1 MKKLIVAAMMVLGTT
16 SAFAGDSDALKAV
29 LKAKTYAEAEALVKQ
44 NLGQLANDA
53 EKAKAYNKL
62 VDLGM
67 KAFNDQQSIQQTN
80 QIMKKND
87 PVDENAMNEGAYN
100 ALMNAIECYKY
111 DQLPNAKGKV
121 APKFN
126 GNASRVWGARQQLVN
141 AGQTAAQNNK
151 ADEVLK
157 YWGAFLDTDS
167 DPLFAGIDAKQK
179 DAEKDYIGQVALFA
193 ARYAYQ
199 AKDVARCEKYCDI
212 AMTSEKEAKDAL
224 NLKLYVMKD
233 GLKTKADS
241 LAYVDKLKALFDK
254 DQTNEVIL
262 DGLNSMY
269 SSLKMEKEQMEL
281 LDGAIA
287 RDPKNFV
294 ALANKG
300 MMYIQK
306 NDADKAISCLKQALD
321 AKPDNVVAS
330 TEVNLNYNVV
340 CLKQALDAKPDNV
353 VVLVYLGACYNSKAG
368 NLQDPNGRKVVYQEA
383 IKVLDKAKELDP
395 EKAQANWGYTRY
407 QAYYGYYGPTA
418 AETKKAEAESK

>member
-1 MKKLIVAAMMVLGTT
+1 MKKLIVAAMLVLGAT

-29 LKAKTYAEAEALVKQ
+29 MKAKTYAEAEALVKQ
-44 NLGQLANDA
+44 NLGQFANDA

-67 KAFNDQQSIQQTN
+67 KDFNDQQSIQQTN
-80 QIMKKND
+80 QLMKKND
-87 PVDENAMNEGAYN
+87 PVDENVMNEGAYN

-126 GNASRVWGARQQLVN
+126 GNATRVWGARQQLVN

-167 DPLFAGIDAKQK
+167 EPLFASVDAKQK
-179 DAEKDYIGQVALFA
+179 EAEKEYIGQVALFA

-199 AKDVARCEKYCDI
+199 AKDAARCEKYCDI

-233 GLKTKADS
+233 GLKTKEDS
-241 LAYVDKLKALFDK
+241 LNYVNKLKDLYAK
-254 DQTNEVIL
+254 DPSNEVML

-269 SSLKMEKEQMEL
+269 SALKMEKEQTEL
-281 LDGAIA
+281 LDAAIA
-287 RDPKNFV
+287 KDPKNFV

-306 NDADKAISCLKQALD
+306 NDANNAIKCLKQAL
-321 AKPDNVVAS
+321 
-330 TEVNLNYNVV
+330 E
-340 CLKQALDAKPDNV
+340 AKPDNV
-353 VVLVYLGACYNSKAG
+353 VVMTYLGACYNSKAG
-368 NLQDPNGRKVVYQEA
+368 EIQAVQGRKVVYQEA

-407 QAYYGYYGPTA
+407 QAYYGYYGPNA
-418 AETKKAEAESK
+418 PETKKAEEESK

>member
-1 MKKLIVAAMMVLGTT
+1 MKKLIVAAMMVLGAT

-29 LKAKTYAEAEALVKQ
+29 MKAKTYAEAEALLKQ

-67 KAFNDQQSIQQTN
+67 KAYNDQQSIMQTN

-87 PVDENAMNEGAYN
+87 PIDENAMNEGAYN

-121 APKFN
+121 APKF
-126 GNASRVWGARQQLVN
+126 GSNAARVWAARVQLVN

-167 DPLFAGIDAKQK
+167 EPLFAGIDAKQK
-179 DAEKDYIGQVALFA
+179 DGEKEYIGQVALFA

-199 AKDVARCEKYCDI
+199 AKDAARCEKYCDI
-212 AMTSEKEAKDAL
+212 AMKSEKEAKDAL

-233 GLKTKADS
+233 GLKTHADS
-241 LAYVDKLKALFDK
+241 LAYVDKLKDLYAQDEN
-254 DQTNEVIL
+254 NEVIL

-269 SSLKMEKEQMEL
+269 SSMKMEKEQEAL
-281 LDGAIA
+281 LNAAIA
-287 RDPKNFV
+287 KNPSNFV
-294 ALANKG
+294 ALANLG

-306 NDADKAISCLKQALD
+306 NDADNAIKNLKLALA
-321 AKPDNVVAS
+321 AKPDNV
-330 TEVNLNYNVV
+330 T
-340 CLKQALDAKPDNV
+340 
-353 VVLVYLGACYNSKAG
+353 VLTYLGACYNSKAG
-368 NLQDPNGRKVVYQEA
+368 ALQDPNGRKVVYKEA
-383 IKVLDKAKELDP
+383 VKVLDKAKELDP
-395 EKAQANWGYTRY
+395 EKTQANWGYTRY

-418 AETKKAEAESK
+418 AETKKAEEESK

>member
-1 MKKLIVAAMMVLGTT
+1 MKKLIVAAMLVLGAT

-29 LKAKTYAEAEALVKQ
+29 MKAKTYAEAEALVKQ
-44 NLGQLANDA
+44 NLGQFANDA

-67 KAFNDQQSIQQTN
+67 KVFNEQQTIQQTN
-80 QIMKKND
+80 QLMKKND
-87 PVDENAMNEGAYN
+87 PVDENVMNEGAYN

-126 GNASRVWGARQQLVN
+126 GNATRVWGARQQLVN

-167 DPLFAGIDAKQK
+167 EPLFASVDAKQK
-179 DAEKDYIGQVALFA
+179 EAEKEYIGQVALFA

-199 AKDVARCEKYCDI
+199 AKDAARCEKYCDI

-233 GLKTKADS
+233 GLKTKEDS
-241 LAYVDKLKALFDK
+241 LNYVNKLKDLYAK
-254 DQTNEVIL
+254 DPSNEVML

-269 SSLKMEKEQMEL
+269 SALKMEKEQTEL
-281 LDGAIA
+281 LDAAIA
-287 RDPKNFV
+287 KDPKNFV

-306 NDADKAISCLKQALD
+306 NDANNAIKCLKQAL
-321 AKPDNVVAS
+321 
-330 TEVNLNYNVV
+330 E
-340 CLKQALDAKPDNV
+340 AKPDNV
-353 VVLVYLGACYNSKAG
+353 VVMTYLGACYNSKASDI
-368 NLQDPNGRKVVYQEA
+368 QAVQGRKVVYQEA
-383 IKVLDKAKELDP
+383 IKVLDKAKEIDP

-407 QAYYGYYGPTA
+407 QAYYGYYGPNA
-418 AETKKAEAESK
+418 PETKKAEEESK

>member
-1 MKKLIVAAMMVLGTT
+1 MKKLIVAAMMVLGAT

-29 LKAKTYAEAEALVKQ
+29 MKAKTYAEAEALLKQ

-67 KAFNDQQSIQQTN
+67 KAYNDQQSIMQTN

-87 PVDENAMNEGAYN
+87 PIDENAMNEGAYN

-121 APKFN
+121 APKF
-126 GNASRVWGARQQLVN
+126 GSNAARVWAARVQLVN

-167 DPLFAGIDAKQK
+167 EPLFAGIDAKQK
-179 DAEKDYIGQVALFA
+179 DGEKEYIGQVALFA

-199 AKDVARCEKYCDI
+199 AKDAARCEKYCDI
-212 AMTSEKEAKDAL
+212 AMKSEKEAKDAL

-233 GLKTKADS
+233 GLKTHADS
-241 LAYVDKLKALFDK
+241 LAYVDKLKGLYAQDEN
-254 DQTNEVIL
+254 NEVIL

-269 SSLKMEKEQMEL
+269 SSLKMEKEQEAL
-281 LDGAIA
+281 LNAAIA
-287 RDPKNFV
+287 KNPSNFV
-294 ALANKG
+294 ALANLG

-306 NDADKAISCLKQALD
+306 NDADNAIKNLKLALA
-321 AKPDNVVAS
+321 AKPDNV
-330 TEVNLNYNVV
+330 T
-340 CLKQALDAKPDNV
+340 
-353 VVLVYLGACYNSKAG
+353 VLTYLGACYNSKAG
-368 NLQDPNGRKVVYQEA
+368 ALQNPNGRKVVYKEA
-383 IKVLDKAKELDP
+383 VKVLDKAKELDP

-407 QAYYGYYGPTA
+407 QAYYGFYGPTA
-418 AETKKAEAESK
+418 AETKKAEEESK

>member
-1 MKKLIVAAMMVLGTT
+1 MKKLIVAAMMVLGAT

-29 LKAKTYAEAEALVKQ
+29 MKAKTYAEAEALLKQ

-67 KAFNDQQSIQQTN
+67 KAYNDQQSIMQTN

-87 PVDENAMNEGAYN
+87 PIDENAMNEGAYN

-121 APKFN
+121 APKF
-126 GNASRVWGARQQLVN
+126 GSNAARVWAARVQLVN

-167 DPLFAGIDAKQK
+167 EPLFASIDAKQK
-179 DAEKDYIGQVALFA
+179 DGEKEYIGQVALFA

-199 AKDVARCEKYCDI
+199 AKDAARCEKYCDI
-212 AMTSEKEAKDAL
+212 AMKSEKEAKDAL

-233 GLKTKADS
+233 GLKTHADS
-241 LAYVDKLKALFDK
+241 LAYVDKLKGLYAQDEN
-254 DQTNEVIL
+254 NEVIL

-269 SSLKMEKEQMEL
+269 SSMKMEKEQEAL
-281 LDGAIA
+281 LNAAIA
-287 RDPKNFV
+287 KNPSNFV
-294 ALANKG
+294 ALANLG

-306 NDADKAISCLKQALD
+306 NDADNAIKNLKLALA
-321 AKPDNVVAS
+321 AKPDNV
-330 TEVNLNYNVV
+330 T
-340 CLKQALDAKPDNV
+340 
-353 VVLVYLGACYNSKAG
+353 VLTYLGACYNSKAG
-368 NLQDPNGRKVVYQEA
+368 ALQDPNGRKVVYKEA
-383 IKVLDKAKELDP
+383 VKVLDKAKELDP

>member
-1 MKKLIVAAMMVLGTT
+1 MKKLIVAAMMVLGAT

-29 LKAKTYAEAEALVKQ
+29 MKAKTYAEAEALLKQ

-67 KAFNDQQSIQQTN
+67 KAYNDQQSIIQTN

-87 PVDENAMNEGAYN
+87 PIDENAMNEGAYN
-100 ALMNAIECYKY
+100 ALMSAIECYKY

-121 APKFN
+121 APKFG
-126 GNASRVWGARQQLVN
+126 GNAARVWSARVQLVN

-167 DPLFAGIDAKQK
+167 EPLFAGIDAKQK
-179 DAEKDYIGQVALFA
+179 DGEKEYIGQVALFA

-199 AKDVARCEKYCDI
+199 AKDAARCEKYCDI
-212 AMTSEKEAKDAL
+212 AMKSEKEAKDAL

-233 GLKTKADS
+233 GLKTHADS
-241 LAYVDKLKALFDK
+241 LAYVDKLKALYAQDEN
-254 DQTNEVIL
+254 NEVIL

-269 SSLKMEKEQMEL
+269 SSMKMEKEQEAL
-281 LDGAIA
+281 LNAAIA
-287 RDPKNFV
+287 KNPSNFV
-294 ALANKG
+294 ALANLG

-306 NDADKAISCLKQALD
+306 NDADNAIKNLKLALA
-321 AKPDNVVAS
+321 AKPDNV
-330 TEVNLNYNVV
+330 T
-340 CLKQALDAKPDNV
+340 
-353 VVLVYLGACYNSKAG
+353 VLTYLGACYNSKAG
-368 NLQDPNGRKVVYQEA
+368 ALQDPNGRKVVYKEA

-418 AETKKAEAESK
+418 AETKKAEEESK

>member
-1 MKKLIVAAMMVLGTT
+1 MKKLIVAAMLVLGAT

-29 LKAKTYAEAEALVKQ
+29 MKAKTYAEAEALLKQ

-67 KAFNDQQSIQQTN
+67 KAYNDQQSIMQTN

-87 PVDENAMNEGAYN
+87 PIDENAMNEGAYN

-121 APKFN
+121 APKF
-126 GNASRVWGARQQLVN
+126 GSNAARVWAARVQLVN

-167 DPLFAGIDAKQK
+167 EPLFASVDAKQK
-179 DAEKDYIGQVALFA
+179 DGEKEYIGQVALFA

-199 AKDVARCEKYCDI
+199 AKDAARCEKYCDI
-212 AMTSEKEAKDAL
+212 AMKSEKEAKDAL

-233 GLKTKADS
+233 GLKTHADS
-241 LAYVDKLKALFDK
+241 LAYVDKLKGLYAQDENN
-254 DQTNEVIL
+254 DVIL

-269 SSLKMEKEQMEL
+269 SSMKMEKEQEAL
-281 LDGAIA
+281 LNAAIA
-287 RDPKNFV
+287 KNPSNFV
-294 ALANKG
+294 ALANLG

-306 NDADKAISCLKQALD
+306 NDADNAIKNLKLALA
-321 AKPDNVVAS
+321 AKPDNV
-330 TEVNLNYNVV
+330 T
-340 CLKQALDAKPDNV
+340 
-353 VVLVYLGACYNSKAG
+353 VLTYLGACYNSKAG
-368 NLQDPNGRKVVYQEA
+368 ALQDPNGRKVVYKEA
-383 IKVLDKAKELDP
+383 VKVLDKAKELDP

-418 AETKKAEAESK
+418 AETKKAEEESK

>member
-1 MKKLIVAAMMVLGTT
+1 MKKLIVAAMMVLGAT

-29 LKAKTYAEAEALVKQ
+29 MKAKTYAEAEALVKQ
-44 NLGQLANDA
+44 NLGQFANDA

-67 KAFNDQQSIQQTN
+67 KAYNDQQSIIQTN

-87 PVDENAMNEGAYN
+87 PIDENAMNEGAYN
-100 ALMNAIECYKY
+100 ALMSAIECYKY

-121 APKFN
+121 APKFG
-126 GNASRVWGARQQLVN
+126 GNAARVWSARVQLVN

-167 DPLFAGIDAKQK
+167 EPLFASIDAKQK
-179 DAEKDYIGQVALFA
+179 DGEKEYIGQVALFA

-199 AKDVARCEKYCDI
+199 AKDAARCEKYCDI
-212 AMTSEKEAKDAL
+212 AMKSEKEAKDAL

-233 GLKTKADS
+233 GLKTHADS
-241 LAYVDKLKALFDK
+241 LAYVDKLKGLYAQDEN
-254 DQTNEVIL
+254 NEVIL

-269 SSLKMEKEQMEL
+269 SSMKMEKEQEAL
-281 LDGAIA
+281 LNAAIA
-287 RDPKNFV
+287 KNPSNFV
-294 ALANKG
+294 ALANLG

-306 NDADKAISCLKQALD
+306 NDADNAIKNLKLALA
-321 AKPDNVVAS
+321 AKPDNV
-330 TEVNLNYNVV
+330 T
-340 CLKQALDAKPDNV
+340 
-353 VVLVYLGACYNSKAG
+353 VLTYLGACYNSKGGA
-368 NLQDPNGRKVVYQEA
+368 LQDPNGRKVVYKEA

-418 AETKKAEAESK
+418 AETKKAEEESK

>member
-44 NLGQLANDA
+44 NLGQFANDA

-67 KAFNDQQSIQQTN
+67 KDFNDQQSIQQTN
-80 QIMKKND
+80 QLMKKND
-87 PVDENAMNEGAYN
+87 PVDENVMNEGAYN

-126 GNASRVWGARQQLVN
+126 GNATRVWGARQQLVN

-167 DPLFAGIDAKQK
+167 EPLFASVDAKQK
-179 DAEKDYIGQVALFA
+179 EAEKEYIGQVALFA

-199 AKDVARCEKYCDI
+199 AKDAARCEKYCDI

-233 GLKTKADS
+233 GLKTKEDS
-241 LAYVDKLKALFDK
+241 LNYVNKLKDLYAK
-254 DQTNEVIL
+254 DPSNEVML

-269 SSLKMEKEQMEL
+269 SALKMEKEQTEL
-281 LDGAIA
+281 LDAAIA
-287 RDPKNFV
+287 KDPKNFV

-306 NDADKAISCLKQALD
+306 NDANNAIKCLKQAL
-321 AKPDNVVAS
+321 
-330 TEVNLNYNVV
+330 E
-340 CLKQALDAKPDNV
+340 AKPDNV
-353 VVLVYLGACYNSKAG
+353 VVMTYLGACYNSKAG
-368 NLQDPNGRKVVYQEA
+368 EIQAVQGRKVVYQEA
-383 IKVLDKAKELDP
+383 IKILDKAKELDP

-407 QAYYGYYGPTA
+407 QAYYGYYGPNA
-418 AETKKAEAESK
+418 PETKKAEEESK

>member
-1 MKKLIVAAMMVLGTT
+1 MKKLIVAAMMVLGAT

-29 LKAKTYAEAEALVKQ
+29 MKAKTYAEAEALLKQ

-67 KAFNDQQSIQQTN
+67 KAYNDQQSIMQTN

-87 PVDENAMNEGAYN
+87 PIDENAMNEGAYN

-121 APKFN
+121 APKF
-126 GNASRVWGARQQLVN
+126 GSNAARVWAARVQLVN

-167 DPLFAGIDAKQK
+167 EPLFAGIDAKQK
-179 DAEKDYIGQVALFA
+179 DGEKEYIGQVALFA

-199 AKDVARCEKYCDI
+199 AKDAARCEKYCDI
-212 AMTSEKEAKDAL
+212 AMKSEKEAKDAL

-233 GLKTKADS
+233 GLKTHADS
-241 LAYVDKLKALFDK
+241 LAYVDKLKGLYAQDEN
-254 DQTNEVIL
+254 NEVIL

-269 SSLKMEKEQMEL
+269 SSMKMEKEQEAL
-281 LDGAIA
+281 LNAAIA
-287 RDPKNFV
+287 KNPSNFV
-294 ALANKG
+294 ALANLG

-306 NDADKAISCLKQALD
+306 NDADNAIKNLKLALA
-321 AKPDNVVAS
+321 AKPDNV
-330 TEVNLNYNVV
+330 T
-340 CLKQALDAKPDNV
+340 
-353 VVLVYLGACYNSKAG
+353 VLTYLGACYNSKAG
-368 NLQDPNGRKVVYQEA
+368 ALQDPNGRKVVYKEA
-383 IKVLDKAKELDP
+383 VKVLDKAKELDP
-395 EKAQANWGYTRY
+395 EKSQANWGYTRY
-407 QAYYGYYGPTA
+407 QAYYGFYGPTA
-418 AETKKAEAESK
+418 AETKKAEEESK

>member
-1 MKKLIVAAMMVLGTT
+1 MKKLIVAAMMVLGAT

-29 LKAKTYAEAEALVKQ
+29 MKAKTYAEAEALLKQ

-67 KAFNDQQSIQQTN
+67 KAYNDQQSIIQTN

-87 PVDENAMNEGAYN
+87 PIDENAMNEGAYN
-100 ALMNAIECYKY
+100 ALMSAIECYKY

-121 APKFN
+121 APKFG
-126 GNASRVWGARQQLVN
+126 GNAARVWSARVQLVN

-167 DPLFAGIDAKQK
+167 EPLFASIDAKQK
-179 DAEKDYIGQVALFA
+179 DGEKEYIGQVALFA

-199 AKDVARCEKYCDI
+199 AKDAARCEKYCDI
-212 AMTSEKEAKDAL
+212 AMKSEKEAKDAL

-233 GLKTKADS
+233 GLKTHADS
-241 LAYVDKLKALFDK
+241 LAYVDKLKGLYAQDEN
-254 DQTNEVIL
+254 NEVIL

-269 SSLKMEKEQMEL
+269 SSMKMEKEQEAL
-281 LDGAIA
+281 LNAAIA
-287 RDPKNFV
+287 KNPSNFV
-294 ALANKG
+294 ALANLG
-300 MMYIQK
+300 MMYIRK
-306 NDADKAISCLKQALD
+306 NDADNAIKNLKLALA
-321 AKPDNVVAS
+321 AKPDNV
-330 TEVNLNYNVV
+330 T
-340 CLKQALDAKPDNV
+340 
-353 VVLVYLGACYNSKAG
+353 VLTYLGACYNSKAG
-368 NLQDPNGRKVVYQEA
+368 ALQDPNGRKVVYKEA

-418 AETKKAEAESK
+418 AETKKAEEESK

>member
-1 MKKLIVAAMMVLGTT
+1 MKKLIVAAMLVLGAT

-29 LKAKTYAEAEALVKQ
+29 MKAKTYAEAEALVKQ
-44 NLGQLANDA
+44 NLGQFANDA

-67 KAFNDQQSIQQTN
+67 KDFNDQQSIQQTN
-80 QIMKKND
+80 QLMKKND
-87 PVDENAMNEGAYN
+87 PVDENVMNEGAYN

-111 DQLPNAKGKV
+111 DQLPNAMGKV

-126 GNASRVWGARQQLVN
+126 GNATRVWSARQQLVN

-167 DPLFAGIDAKQK
+167 EPLFAAVDAKQK
-179 DAEKDYIGQVALFA
+179 EAEKEYIGQVALFA

-199 AKDVARCEKYCDI
+199 AKDAARCEKYCDI

-233 GLKTKADS
+233 GLKTKEDS
-241 LAYVDKLKALFDK
+241 LNYVNKLKDLYAK
-254 DQTNEVIL
+254 DPSNEVML

-269 SSLKMEKEQMEL
+269 SALKMEKEQTEL
-281 LDGAIA
+281 LDAAIA
-287 RDPKNFV
+287 KDPKNFV

-306 NDADKAISCLKQALD
+306 NDANNAIKCLKQAL
-321 AKPDNVVAS
+321 
-330 TEVNLNYNVV
+330 E
-340 CLKQALDAKPDNV
+340 AKPDNV
-353 VVLVYLGACYNSKAG
+353 VVMTYLGACYNSKAG
-368 NLQDPNGRKVVYQEA
+368 EIQAVQGRKVVYQEA
-383 IKVLDKAKELDP
+383 IKILDKAKELDP

-407 QAYYGYYGPTA
+407 QAYYGYYGPNA
-418 AETKKAEAESK
+418 PETKKAEEESK

>member
-1 MKKLIVAAMMVLGTT
+1 MKKLIVAAMLVLGAT

-29 LKAKTYAEAEALVKQ
+29 MKAKTYAEAEALVKQ
-44 NLGQLANDA
+44 NLGQFANDA

-67 KAFNDQQSIQQTN
+67 KVFNEQQTIQQTN
-80 QIMKKND
+80 QLMKKND
-87 PVDENAMNEGAYN
+87 PVDENVMNEGAYN

-126 GNASRVWGARQQLVN
+126 GNATRVWGARQQLVN

-167 DPLFAGIDAKQK
+167 EPLFAAVDAKQK
-179 DAEKDYIGQVALFA
+179 EAEKEYIGQVALFA

-233 GLKTKADS
+233 GLKTKEDS
-241 LAYVDKLKALFDK
+241 LNYVNKLKDLYAK
-254 DQTNEVIL
+254 DPSNEVML

-269 SSLKMEKEQMEL
+269 SALKMEKEQTEL
-281 LDGAIA
+281 LDAAIA
-287 RDPKNFV
+287 KDPKNFV

-306 NDADKAISCLKQALD
+306 NDANNAIKCLKQAL
-321 AKPDNVVAS
+321 
-330 TEVNLNYNVV
+330 E
-340 CLKQALDAKPDNV
+340 AKPDNV
-353 VVLVYLGACYNSKAG
+353 VVMTYLGACYNSKAG
-368 NLQDPNGRKVVYQEA
+368 EIQAVQGRKVVYQEA
-383 IKVLDKAKELDP
+383 IKILDKAKELDP

-407 QAYYGYYGPTA
+407 QAYYGYYGPNA
-418 AETKKAEAESK
+418 PETKKAEEESK

>member
-1 MKKLIVAAMMVLGTT
+1 MKKLIVAAMMVLGAT
-16 SAFAGDSDALKAV
+16 SAFAGDSDALKAIM
-29 LKAKTYAEAEALVKQ
+29 KAKTYAEAEALVKQ

-67 KAFNDQQSIQQTN
+67 KDYNDQQSIMQTN

-87 PVDENAMNEGAYN
+87 PVDEKVMNEGAYN
-100 ALMNAIECYKY
+100 ALINALECDKY

-121 APKFN
+121 APKFADA
-126 GNASRVWGARQQLVN
+126 NATRVWGARVQLVN
-141 AGQTAAQNNK
+141 AGQTAAQNNES
-151 ADEVLK
+151 DNVLK
-157 YWGAFLDTDS
+157 YWGAFLDTEDA
-167 DPLFAGIDAKQK
+167 PLFANKTK
-179 DAEKDYIGQVALFA
+179 EKEGEKEYLGQVALFA

-199 AKDVARCEKYCDI
+199 AKDPARCEKYCDI
-212 AMTSEKEAKDAL
+212 AMKDEKQAKDAL

-233 GLKTKADS
+233 GLKTHADS
-241 LAYVDKLKALFDK
+241 LAYVDKLKAIYAQDE
-254 DQTNEVIL
+254 TNEVVL
-262 DGLNSMY
+262 DGLNSMF

-281 LDGAIA
+281 LDAAIA
-287 RDPKNFV
+287 KNPNNFV

-300 MMYIQK
+300 MVYIQK
-306 NDADKAISCLKQALD
+306 NDADNAIK
-321 AKPDNVVAS
+321 
-330 TEVNLNYNVV
+330 

-353 VVLVYLGACYNSKAG
+353 VVLTYLGACYNSKAG

-407 QAYYGYYGPTA
+407 QAYYGFYGPTA
-418 AETKKAEAESK
+418 AETKQAEEESK

>member
-1 MKKLIVAAMMVLGTT
+1 MKKLIVAAMLVLGAT

-29 LKAKTYAEAEALVKQ
+29 MKAKTYAEAEALLKQ

-62 VDLGM
+62 VDLSM
-67 KAFNDQQSIQQTN
+67 KAYNDQQSIMQTN

-87 PVDENAMNEGAYN
+87 PIDENAMNEGAYN

-121 APKFN
+121 APKF
-126 GNASRVWGARQQLVN
+126 GSNAARVWAARVQLVN

-167 DPLFAGIDAKQK
+167 EPLFAGIDAKQK
-179 DAEKDYIGQVALFA
+179 DGEKEYIGQVALFA

-199 AKDVARCEKYCDI
+199 AKDAARCEKYCDI
-212 AMTSEKEAKDAL
+212 AMKSEKEAKDAL

-233 GLKTKADS
+233 GLKTHADS
-241 LAYVDKLKALFDK
+241 LAYVDKLKGLYAQDENN
-254 DQTNEVIL
+254 DVIL

-269 SSLKMEKEQMEL
+269 SSMQMEKEQEAL
-281 LDGAIA
+281 LNAAIA
-287 RDPKNFV
+287 KNPSNFV
-294 ALANKG
+294 ALANLG
-300 MMYIQK
+300 MMYIRK
-306 NDADKAISCLKQALD
+306 NDADNAIKNLKLALA
-321 AKPDNVVAS
+321 AKPDNV
-330 TEVNLNYNVV
+330 T
-340 CLKQALDAKPDNV
+340 
-353 VVLVYLGACYNSKAG
+353 VLTYLGACYNSKAG
-368 NLQDPNGRKVVYQEA
+368 ALQDPNGRKVVYKEA
-383 IKVLDKAKELDP
+383 VKVLDKAKELDP

-418 AETKKAEAESK
+418 AETKKAEEESK

>member
-1 MKKLIVAAMMVLGTT
+1 MKKLIVAAMLVLGAT

-29 LKAKTYAEAEALVKQ
+29 MKAKTYAEAEALVKQ
-44 NLGQLANDA
+44 NLGQFANDA

-67 KAFNDQQSIQQTN
+67 KDFNDQQSIQQTN
-80 QIMKKND
+80 QLMKKND
-87 PVDENAMNEGAYN
+87 PVDENVMNEGAYN

-126 GNASRVWGARQQLVN
+126 GNATRVWGARQQLVN

-157 YWGAFLDTDS
+157 YWGAFLDTDAE
-167 DPLFAGIDAKQK
+167 PLFAAVDAKQK
-179 DAEKDYIGQVALFA
+179 EAEKEYIGQVALFA

-199 AKDVARCEKYCDI
+199 AKDAARCEKYCDI

-233 GLKTKADS
+233 GLKTKEDS
-241 LAYVDKLKALFDK
+241 LNYVNKLKDLYAK
-254 DQTNEVIL
+254 DPSNEVML

-269 SSLKMEKEQMEL
+269 SALKMEKEQTEL
-281 LDGAIA
+281 LDAAIA
-287 RDPKNFV
+287 KDPKNFV

-306 NDADKAISCLKQALD
+306 NDANNAIKCLKQAL
-321 AKPDNVVAS
+321 
-330 TEVNLNYNVV
+330 E
-340 CLKQALDAKPDNV
+340 AKPDNV
-353 VVLVYLGACYNSKAG
+353 VVMTYLGACYNSKAG
-368 NLQDPNGRKVVYQEA
+368 EIQAVQGRKVVYQEA
-383 IKVLDKAKELDP
+383 IKILDKAKELDP

-407 QAYYGYYGPTA
+407 QAYYGYYGPNA
-418 AETKKAEAESK
+418 PETKKAEEESK